1 MLYKSLPLV
10 KKATKE
16 PKLLALQF
24 KIIHHIT
31 NCSEN
36 LYKWKIT
43 QSDKCDYCNN
53 GEKDSMIH
61 ALTQCEFTLNGL
73 QDVLKF
79 IDPQGM
85 FIYSLDIT
93 HFIFGV
99 EDPALN
105 LIFLIIKK
113 YIIYVRSYKLPF
125 VPQVVV
131 NQILQ
136 RICSDKGNLS
146 DRLFCNKWNSFLDMV
161 KLAERYRKS
170 FNVCV

>member
-1 MLYKSLPLV
+1 M
-10 KKATKE
+10 TFNQETE
-16 PKLLALQF
+16 PKVYTNDSTLLEVVDDF
-24 KIIHHIT
+24 KYLGSWV
-31 NCSEN
+31 N
-36 LYKWKIT
+36 
-43 QSDKCDYCNN
+43 
-53 GEKDSMIH
+53 
-61 ALTQCEFTLNGL
+61 
-73 QDVLKF
+73 
-79 IDPQGM
+79 
-85 FIYSLDIT
+85 DIT
-93 HFIFGV
+93 IRKALAWNGMGKVWRSPISPKLKLRFFGATVEIVGV

>member
-1 MLYKSLPLV
+1 MHLPN
-10 KKATKE
+10 A
-16 PKLLALQF
+16 
-24 KIIHHIT
+24 
-31 NCSEN
+31 N
-36 LYKWKIT
+36 LK
-43 QSDKCDYCNN
+43 
-53 GEKDSMIH
+53 
-61 ALTQCEFTLNGL
+61 LNGL
-73 QDVLKF
+73 QDVLQF

-113 YIIYVRSYKLPF
+113 YTIYVRSYKLPF

-146 DRLFCNKWNSFLDMV
+146 DRLFCKKWNSFMDMV

-170 FNVCV
+170 FNACV